1 MPKGTRIV
9 AVFRDQQ
16 LLHPSGSTT
25 LQEADTLCVLGQER
39 DLPALSQLFS
49 EAPEKAS
56 LARFFGDFFLD
67 INTKLVDVA
76 LLYGLDL
83 GEQSASLTL
92 KELVAEQLGNSPVL
106 GDYFEWYG
114 LQWVVADVVDW
125 QVTKVGL
132 RLPPEESL
140 AEN

>member
-1 MPKGTRIV
+1 KEDKWCIREPLRNLFMPEGTRIV

-16 LLHPSGSTT
+16 LLYPSGSTQ
-25 LQEADTLCVLGQER
+25 LQEADILCVLGQEN

-83 GEQSASLTL
+83 G
-92 KELVAEQLGNSPVL
+92 
-106 GDYFEWYG
+106 
-114 LQWVVADVVDW
+114 
-125 QVTKVGL
+125 
-132 RLPPEESL
+132 
-140 AEN
+140 